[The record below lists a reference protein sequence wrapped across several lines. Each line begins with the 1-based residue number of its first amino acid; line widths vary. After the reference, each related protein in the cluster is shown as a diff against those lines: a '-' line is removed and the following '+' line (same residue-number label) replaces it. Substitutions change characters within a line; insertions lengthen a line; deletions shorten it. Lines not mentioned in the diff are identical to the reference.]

1 MARYIVGRV
10 AGLIFVILVVSFITF
25 FMMQNAPGG
34 PWTEIN
40 QPLSADARANM
51 MHKYGLDQPFYVN
64 WWEWVKKAV
73 QGDFGMSY
81 AMPAVRVLD
90 LYTKYWASSLM
101 LGLLAVA
108 WSFPVG
114 ILLGVL
120 AALKRNTWIDQV
132 LTTFSLVTVTLPQIS
147 LIFIAIVVFVI
158 ELKWFNFG
166 TGTALYEQPPS
177 AWVLPV
183 ALFGIGTVGS
193 LTRYTRSG
201 MLDVLGNDYIRT
213 AKAKGVKRSAVI
225 LKHAFRNMLIPLVTL
240 FGPTLANAIT
250 GSTYIEFAFA
260 IPGIG
265 KYFLTS
271 IFERDYPLIIFTVV
285 ITAVILTVS
294 NLVIDLVYTLIDPRV
309 RVAGN

>member
-1 MARYIVGRV
+1 M
-10 AGLIFVILVVSFITF
+10 IFVLLVVSFITF
-25 FMMQNAPGG
+25 FLMQSAPGG
-34 PWTEIN
+34 PWSELN
-40 QPLSADARANM
+40 QPLSTEARQNM
-51 MHKYGLDQPFYVN
+51 IHKYGLDKPFYVN
-64 WWEWVKKAV
+64 WWEWVTKAV

-81 AMPAVRVLD
+81 SMPQVRVLD
-90 LYTKYWASSLM
+90 LYAKYWGSSLM
-101 LGLLAVA
+101 LGVLAVA

-114 ILLGVL
+114 ILLGVV
-120 AALKRNTWIDQV
+120 AALRRNTWIDQV

-147 LIFIAIVVFVI
+147 LIFIGISLFVI
-158 ELKWFNFG
+158 ELKWFGFG

-183 ALFGIGTVGS
+183 VLFGIGTVGS

-213 AKAKGVKRSAVI
+213 AKAKGVRRSMVI

-240 FGPTLANAIT
+240 FGPTIANAVT

-271 IFERDYPLIIFTVV
+271 IFQRDYPLIIFTVV

-309 RVAGN
+309 RVAGR